1 MTPKVY
7 AVSTLPHNQ
16 PVAITKRVVDLATP
30 VEGKRQAFIRDARLP
45 GFGLRITD
53 SGTKSFIVE
62 KRVNGRVRRVTLG
75 RYGVLTV
82 EEARREAQKH
92 LAKLAMGTDPIAER
106 RAARAQAVKLSEAF
120 DTFLKARKNL
130 RPKTRHGYA
139 YHLNHYLGSWMRKP
153 ITDITTNMVSRRHR
167 EIGAKNGK
175 MQANSVMRTLRA
187 VLNFAKYEYLDG
199 QGYPVLRGN
208 PVDILNHH
216 RAWYRQERRR
226 TLIKRHQLPAWYA
239 AVQALKAPDKPT
251 SAHVIAD
258 FLVFVLFTGLRFNEA
273 ARLRWADVDLL
284 DRSLFL
290 AKPKNGEPFTL
301 PLSDFVIDLLKERE
315 ALAVN
320 GFVFPD
326 RDGRGHLIEP
336 KRQMAQVIEQSRV
349 SFKVHDLRRTFITVA
364 ESLDISPYAL
374 KRLVNHK
381 VSDDVTDG
389 YIISDV
395 ERLRAPMQRV
405 TDFLQQIIA
414 PVTGKELPQ

>member
-1 MTPKVY
+1 M
-7 AVSTLPHNQ
+7 STLPNNQ

-30 VEGKRQAFIRDARLP
+30 VAGKRQAFIRDSRLP

-92 LAKLAMGTDPIAER
+92 LAKLAMGADPIAER
-106 RAARAQAVKLSEAF
+106 RTQRAQAVKLAEAF
-120 DTFLKARKNL
+120 EAFLKARKNL

-139 YHLNHYLGSWMRKP
+139 YHLYHYLGSWMRKP
-153 ITDITTNMVSRRHR
+153 ITDITTQMVSRRHR
-167 EIGAKNGK
+167 EIGEKNGK

-199 QGYPVLRGN
+199 QGHPVLHGN

-216 RAWYRQERRR
+216 RAWYKQERRR

-273 ARLRWADVDLL
+273 ARLRWTDVDLL
-284 DRSLFL
+284 DRTLYL
-290 AKPKNGEPFTL
+290 TKPKNGDPFTL
-301 PLSDFVIDLLKERE
+301 PLSDFVIELLKERQ
-315 ALAVN
+315 ALSVN
-320 GFVFPD
+320 AFVFPD

-336 KRQMAQVIEQSRV
+336 KRQMTQVIEQSGV
-349 SFKVHDLRRTFITVA
+349 PFKVHDLRRTFITVA
-364 ESLDISPYAL
+364 ESLDISPYTL
-374 KRLVNHK
+374 KRLVNHR

-395 ERLRAPMQRV
+395 ERLRQPMHRV
-405 TDFLQQIIA
+405 SEFLVA
-414 PVTGKELPQ
+414 ATTTSPTGEC